1 MKSTRSKRAFITGV
15 SGQDGSYLS
24 ELLLEKGY
32 EVHGMIRRA
41 SYFNRKRIDHL
52 SEGAQGKNGCFFLHY
67 GDMSDSSN
75 MNRLLEK
82 INPHEIY
89 NLAAQSHVAVSFEV
103 PEYTADVD
111 AVGTLRILDAI
122 KDTGIKPKFYQASTS
137 ELFGKVQQ
145 IPQSEKTPFYPRS
158 PYAVAKLYAYWIV
171 INYREAFNLHASNGI
186 LFNHESPRRG
196 ENFVTRKI
204 TIGAAAIKA
213 GKKDCLYLGN
223 LNAKRD
229 WGYAPDY
236 VRAMWMMLQ
245 KEQPDDF
252 VIATGKTHSVREF
265 TERAFSCLGISVRW
279 SGNREKE
286 IGIDAKTG
294 KTIVRVNPKYYRPT
308 EVDLLI
314 GNPLK
319 AKKLLGWK
327 PTVSFDQ
334 LVEIMVKA
342 DWDEISRG
350 E

>member
-1 MKSTRSKRAFITGV
+1 MQKRAFITGV
-15 SGQDGSYLS
+15 TGQDGSYLT

-52 SEGAQGKNGCFFLHY
+52 FTEPKANNKRFFLHY

-111 AVGTLRILDAI
+111 ATGTLRILDAI
-122 KDTGIKPKFYQASTS
+122 KDTGIKPRFYQASTS
-137 ELFGKVQQ
+137 ELYGKVQE
-145 IPQSEKTPFYPRS
+145 IPQDEKTPFYPRS

-171 INYREAFNLHASNGI
+171 VNYREAFGLHASNGI

-204 TIGAAAIKA
+204 TMAAAAIKA
-213 GKKDCLYLGN
+213 GKKECLILGN
-223 LNAKRD
+223 LNTKRD

-236 VRAMWMMLQ
+236 VNAMWLMLQ
-245 KEQPDDF
+245 KEKPDDY
-252 VIATGKTHSVREF
+252 VIATGQTHSVREF
-265 TERAFSCLGISVRW
+265 TERAFSFLNIKLRW
-279 SGNREKE
+279 TGKNEKE
-286 IGIDAKTG
+286 IGVDKKTG
-294 KTIVRVNPKYYRPT
+294 KTIVRIDPKYYRPT

-314 GNPLK
+314 GNPAK
-319 AKKLLGWK
+319 AKKRLGWK
-327 PTVSFDQ
+327 PSISFEQ
-334 LVEIMVKA
+334 LIEIMVEADFNIVKA
-342 DWDEISRG
+342 EKS
-350 E
+350 